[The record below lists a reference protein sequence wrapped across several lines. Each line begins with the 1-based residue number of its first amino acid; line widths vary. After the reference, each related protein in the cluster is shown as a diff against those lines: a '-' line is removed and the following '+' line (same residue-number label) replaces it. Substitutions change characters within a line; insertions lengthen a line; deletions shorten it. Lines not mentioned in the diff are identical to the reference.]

1 MSNQVALLW
10 VLWGE
15 VPGANE
21 AEALSATVSATSPSV
36 ADGFSVVLQK
46 ASDRAFK
53 GGIAGFGA
61 GLLQV
66 QSTLN
71 C

>member
-10 VLWGE
+10 VLWGK

-36 ADGFSVVLQK
+36 ADGFSVLQK